1 MGQFVLSG
9 TEIDGDTETSG
20 GLCLPNRWVSLFS
33 QVQRLTDIWGARP
46 VAACVF
52 QIGWGQVD
60 GPCQIYK

>member
-20 GLCLPNRWVSLFS
+20 GLCLPSRWGSLFS
-33 QVQRLTDIWGARP
+33 QVQRLTEIRRP

-52 QIGWGQVD
+52 QVGGAVCSLRYRD
-60 GPCQIYK
+60 